1 MNQGERELLR
11 QAVAETVKMQAR
23 YENVLN
29 ELNNLWSSLR
39 ELQDSHDD
47 FYERAIAFHAEAMKH
62 DPERMKI
69 VKELE
74 HRIQ

>member
-11 QAVAETVKMQAR
+11 QAVAENIKMRER

-29 ELNNLWSSLR
+29 ELNNLWTSLR

-47 FYERAIAFHAEAMKH
+47 F
-62 DPERMKI
+62 
-69 VKELE
+69 
-74 HRIQ
+74 

>member
-11 QAVAETVKMQAR
+11 QAVAENIKMRER

-29 ELNNLWSSLR
+29 ELDNVWTSLR

-47 FYERAIAFHAEAMKH
+47 FYEKAMSFHGEALKERAE
-62 DPERMKI
+62 I
-69 VKELE
+69 VKELKT
-74 HRIQ
+74 R